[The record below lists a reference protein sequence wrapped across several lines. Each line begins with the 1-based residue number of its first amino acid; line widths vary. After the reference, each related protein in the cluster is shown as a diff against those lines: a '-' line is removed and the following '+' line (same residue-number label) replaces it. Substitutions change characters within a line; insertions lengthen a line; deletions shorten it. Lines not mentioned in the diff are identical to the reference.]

1 MKDELAV
8 LEAAVRLIKNH
19 LDHDVEFSSAELY
32 RIGSCAGTLRS
43 YLEIGRAS
51 CRERV
56 YSSV

>member
-43 YLEIGRAS
+43 YLDLWRKRHRAKKS
-51 CRERV
+51 A
-56 YSSV
+56 S